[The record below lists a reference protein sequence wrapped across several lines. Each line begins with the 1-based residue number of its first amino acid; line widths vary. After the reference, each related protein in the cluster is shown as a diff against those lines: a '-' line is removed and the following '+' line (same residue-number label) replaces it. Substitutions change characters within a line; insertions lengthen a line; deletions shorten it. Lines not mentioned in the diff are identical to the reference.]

1 MLKQTLKNYFKN
13 YWWKL
18 VIIAVVLLA
27 DMLTKFFI
35 VNEVSLIDGV
45 LAITPTKNYGAGFS
59 ILTGQT
65 WLLISFTLVFLVGI
79 VIFDVLFK
87 QKSTLFGI
95 ATGLIVAGSLGNLI
109 DRLAFGY
116 VRDFIYLQFINF
128 PVFNVADMALTFG
141 VILLA
146 IYILF
151 FFDKK
156 QSDKKVNNLSE
167 ISVKTK
173 DNGKEKT
180 DICINE
186 TKKTDVATQIYNK
199 TNAIDEIDNK
209 TIATSKIN
217 NKTNATDV
225 NTIASKIT
233 EKIDVAT
240 DNKEKTDINK

>member
-79 VIFDVLFK
+79 VIFDILFK
-87 QKSTLFGI
+87 RKSTLFGI
-95 ATGLIVAGSLGNLI
+95 ATGLIVAGSFGNLI

-156 QSDKKVNNLSE
+156 QSDKKVNNFIE
-167 ISVKTK
+167 ISVKTE
-173 DNGKEKT
+173 DNNKT
-180 DICINE
+180 ENIN
-186 TKKTDVATQIYNK
+186 KTNTINVANQIYNK
-199 TNAIDEIDNK
+199 TNAIDEFDNK
-209 TIATSKIN
+209 TNATSKIN
-217 NKTNATDV
+217 NKTNESATDV
-225 NTIASKIT
+225 NK
-233 EKIDVAT
+233 
-240 DNKEKTDINK
+240 KTN

>member
-1 MLKQTLKNYFKN
+1 MFKQTLKNYFKN

-35 VNEVSLIDGV
+35 VNEASLIDGV

-65 WLLISFTLVFLVGI
+65 WLLISFTLVFLIGI

-87 QKSTLFGI
+87 HKSTLFGI

-116 VRDFIYLQFINF
+116 VRDFVYLQFINF

-156 QSDKKVNNLSE
+156 QSDKKAKNLSE
-167 ISVKTK
+167 IIIETK

-186 TKKTDVATQIYNK
+186 TKKTN
-199 TNAIDEIDNK
+199 
-209 TIATSKIN
+209 IATHA
-217 NKTNATDV
+217 NK
-225 NTIASKIT
+225 KT
-233 EKIDVAT
+233 EKIDVVT
-240 DNKEKTDINK
+240 DNSKETNILTDNNNKTNDN

>member
-1 MLKQTLKNYFKN
+1 MFKQTLKNYFKN

-65 WLLISFTLVFLVGI
+65 RLLISFTLVFLIGI

-87 QKSTLFGI
+87 HKSTLFGI

-116 VRDFIYLQFINF
+116 VRDFVYLQFINF
-128 PVFNVADMALTFG
+128 PVFNVADIFVVCGATLL
-141 VILLA
+141 IL
-146 IYILF
+146 YMLF
-151 FFDKK
+151 EEKFENADKTH
-156 QSDKKVNNLSE
+156 S
-167 ISVKTK
+167 
-173 DNGKEKT
+173 
-180 DICINE
+180 
-186 TKKTDVATQIYNK
+186 
-199 TNAIDEIDNK
+199 
-209 TIATSKIN
+209 
-217 NKTNATDV
+217 
-225 NTIASKIT
+225 
-233 EKIDVAT
+233 
-240 DNKEKTDINK
+240 